1 MKNVLVLGATG
12 FIGGHIA
19 LAAIEQGWRVRGL
32 RRVADAKG
40 HIAQTEVSWY
50 EGDIDHRD
58 SLAQAFEDVELVFHA
73 AGYYPRHSRNV
84 PFHVAHALKQTR
96 NVVMAAR
103 RAEVSRLVFT
113 STLTTIGI
121 PPSGEK
127 RLADERDHYL
137 PGSLARSAYYE
148 CKYAMES
155 DVLRAAASGLPAVIV
170 NPTAVF
176 GPGDLNLTLGG
187 ALLAVARGWM
197 VAWLPAQI
205 NVVDVRDVAQAQIRA
220 SEVGRIGERYI
231 LGGHNTSL
239 RELMNM
245 AAEIAEVR
253 PPRFEIPL
261 GLVDLIVGLED
272 RIPPLDLLGNHLRAV
287 HQWQGYNC
295 GKSQRELGMIPRP
308 LEVTLREA
316 LDWFR
321 AHGHIGQ

>member
-1 MKNVLVLGATG
+1 MKDVLVLGATG

-19 LAAIEQGWRVRGL
+19 LAAIEQGWQVRGL
-32 RRVADAKG
+32 RRVPGATG
-40 HIAQTEVSWY
+40 HITQAEVSWY
-50 EGDIDHRD
+50 EGDINHPEGLVR
-58 SLAQAFEDVELVFHA
+58 AFKGVEVVFHA

-84 PFHVAHALKQTR
+84 PFHVSHAVKQTR
-96 NVVMAAR
+96 NVIMAAR
-103 RAEVSRLVFT
+103 RAEVDRLVFT

-121 PPSGEK
+121 LPLGEE

-155 DVLRAAASGLPAVIV
+155 EVLRAAVRGLPAVIV

-205 NVVDVRDVAQAQIRA
+205 NAIDVRDVAQAQIQA
-220 SEVGRIGERYI
+220 SEVGRVGERYI
-231 LGGHNTSL
+231 LGGHNVTL
-239 RELMNM
+239 RDLINT
-245 AAEIAEVR
+245 AAGIAGVR
-253 PPRFEIPL
+253 PPRFAIPL
-261 GLVDLIVGLED
+261 GLVDLIVWLED
-272 RIPPLDLLGNHLRAV
+272 RIPPLDLLGDHLRALR
-287 HQWQGYNC
+287 HWQGYNC
-295 GKSQRELGMIPRP
+295 GKAQRELGLSPRP

-316 LDWFR
+316 LEWFQ
-321 AHGHIGQ
+321 AHGIG

>member
-1 MKNVLVLGATG
+1 MKNVLVIGATG

-32 RRVADAKG
+32 RRVPGATG
-40 HIAQTEVSWY
+40 HIAQAEVSWY
-50 EGDIDHRD
+50 EGDIDHPD
-58 SLAQAFEDVELVFHA
+58 SLAQAFEGVEIIFHA

-84 PFHVAHALKQTR
+84 PFQVAHAVKQTR

-113 STLTTIGI
+113 STLTTIGV
-121 PPSGEK
+121 PLLCEK

-148 CKYAMES
+148 SKYAMES
-155 DVLRAAASGLPAVIV
+155 EVMRSAARGLPVVIV

-205 NVVDVRDVAQAQIRA
+205 NAVDVRDVAQAQIRA

-231 LGGHNTSL
+231 LGGHNTTL
-239 RELMNM
+239 RELINI
-245 AAEIAEVR
+245 AAEVSGVR

-261 GLVDLIVGLED
+261 GLVDLIVWLDD

-287 HQWQGYNC
+287 RQWQGYNC
-295 GKSQRELGMIPRP
+295 SKSQRELGLSPRP
-308 LEVTLREA
+308 LEATLREA

-321 AHGHIGQ
+321 AHGHIG